1 VEPLKI
7 FSNDLADDYAR
18 QPVKIGS
25 RVYAN
30 RMGNG
35 DEKSQEGY
43 FFRGRGAL
51 QTTGKIN
58 YLAFSKFIKDPKIM
72 KTPDLLATDYSL
84 RLLYFSLKKIIF
96 GLFVIKVLM
105 LILF

>member
-1 VEPLKI
+1 
-7 FSNDLADDYAR
+7 
-18 QPVKIGS
+18 
-25 RVYAN
+25 
-30 RMGNG
+30 MGNG

-72 KTPDLLATDYSL
+72 KTPDLLATDY
-84 RLLYFSLKKIIF
+84 F
-96 GLFVIKVLM
+96 
-105 LILF
+105 

>member
-1 VEPLKI
+1 
-7 FSNDLADDYAR
+7 
-18 QPVKIGS
+18 
-25 RVYAN
+25 
-30 RMGNG
+30 MGNG

-72 KTPDLLATDYSL
+72 KHLIYLQL
-84 RLLYFSLKKIIF
+84 II
-96 GLFVIKVLM
+96 L
-105 LILF
+105 

>member
-1 VEPLKI
+1 M
-7 FSNDLADDYAR
+7 R

-72 KTPDLLATDYSL
+72 KTLIYLQLIILL
-84 RLLYFSLKKIIF
+84 RLLYFL
-96 GLFVIKVLM
+96 
-105 LILF
+105 